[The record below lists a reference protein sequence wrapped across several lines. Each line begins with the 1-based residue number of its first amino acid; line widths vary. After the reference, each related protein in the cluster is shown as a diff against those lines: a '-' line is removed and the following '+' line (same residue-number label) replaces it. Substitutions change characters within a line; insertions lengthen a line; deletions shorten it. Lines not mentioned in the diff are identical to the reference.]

1 MEAGRA
7 QPASARVRPGSG
19 DERSY
24 RSERIAVLVL
34 AIVGC
39 AIACYLTAYQVG
51 RVAAPWDPIFGTAS
65 SERVL
70 TSALTRA
77 LPVPDAGLGAVGYLV
92 EIVLV
97 AIGGA
102 HRWRVHPRVVLLYGL
117 VVAGMALISLML
129 ILTQAFVVHTGC
141 ALCLTSAAISLVNAA
156 LARGEVWASLGLVRG
171 SDAPPDAQSGP
182 TRSSWRRAA

>member
-1 MEAGRA
+1 MEAGRGR
-7 QPASARVRPGSG
+7 PAGADARRGDSG
-19 DERSY
+19 ESRY

-39 AIACYLTAYQVG
+39 AIASYLTAYQVG
-51 RVAAPWDPIFGTAS
+51 RVAAPWDPIFGSAS

-70 TSALTRA
+70 TSSLTRA
-77 LPVPDAGLGAVGYLV
+77 LPVPDAALGAIGYLV

-97 AIGGA
+97 AVGGA
-102 HRWRVHPRVVLLYGL
+102 SRWRVHPRLVLVYGV
-117 VVAGMALISLML
+117 VVAGMALVSLLL
-129 ILTQAFVVHTGC
+129 ILTQAFVVHSGC
-141 ALCLTSAAISLVNAA
+141 ALCLTSAAISLINAA

-171 SDAPPDAQSGP
+171 SDAPPDTQSGP